1 LDAAG
6 AQELQ
11 RRFDAHAQWQQAEAV
26 QDGRQPPADPD
37 THDLLE
43 IGDGVR
49 HYRRDGLMKKLV
61 DGHWVRVELHEDEAG
76 R

>member
-1 LDAAG
+1 MDVVG
-6 AQELQ
+6 AQELR

-37 THDLLE
+37 AHQLVE
-43 IGDGVR
+43 VRDGVR
-49 HYRRDGLMKKLV
+49 IYRDQLTKRLIDGRWERIELDE
-61 DGHWVRVELHEDEAG
+61 DGAG